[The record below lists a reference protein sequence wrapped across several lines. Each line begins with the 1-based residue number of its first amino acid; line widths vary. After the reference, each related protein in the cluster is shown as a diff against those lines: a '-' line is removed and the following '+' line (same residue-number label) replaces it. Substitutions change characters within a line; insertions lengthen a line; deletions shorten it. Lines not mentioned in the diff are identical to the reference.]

1 MSLSSDQTNSLFL
14 NEQPCIVRPTLF
26 DMNLNELKYD
36 LFIINLNKRTVS
48 CNVYLQ
54 TYVFQKKQ
62 KTYMLKYLIS

>member
-1 MSLSSDQTNSLFL
+1 MSLSSDQANCLFL
-14 NEQPCIVRPTLF
+14 NEQPCIVRPTLV
-26 DMNLNELKYD
+26 DMNLNELKYY
-36 LFIINLNKRTVS
+36 LFIISLNKRAVS

>member
-1 MSLSSDQTNSLFL
+1 MSLSSDQTNCLFL
-14 NEQPCIVRPTLF
+14 NEQPCIVRPTLV
-26 DMNLNELKYD
+26 DMNLNELKYY
-36 LFIINLNKRTVS
+36 LFIISLNKHTVS